1 MLICTCKALS
11 FSLFAFSR
19 ESTPVNAGNEREME
33 LPMTILCAFLI
44 LGLTAGLQPLT
55 EIKPDAQELAVFP
68 STLRAALKKAAPDA
82 PLQGTVIHVVGA
94 TLVED
99 LADWSPLCEDGATI
113 VLVGPQ
119 VEPMQVMLK
128 GREIVERDRSGQH
141 CVTVIRGLY
150 SRGFLRQALGNGHPA
165 TDPDAVITVL
175 LHLITLL
182 LGEV

>member
-1 MLICTCKALS
+1 
-11 FSLFAFSR
+11 
-19 ESTPVNAGNEREME
+19 
-33 LPMTILCAFLI
+33 MTILCAFLL